1 MLCGLLYHTVKFV
14 MALSDRAP
22 ASHLV
27 EASRIFLRQPELI
40 DRPAISPGGHARVGL
55 RRPFVFNT
63 SLIFAG
69 LILPPDGI

>member
-27 EASRIFLRQPELI
+27 EASRIDFRS
-40 DRPAISPGGHARVGL
+40 R
-55 RRPFVFNT
+55 
-63 SLIFAG
+63 FAH
-69 LILPPDGI
+69 